1 MIELPKK
8 IYVDKSPIHGWGV
21 FAKEIILKD
30 ELIEETPYVSIFK
43 RGEEKLEC
51 NKNLLFD
58 YRFAF
63 PANINWEEQVIPFGC
78 GCIYNHSDDANA
90 YWETDVRMR
99 DLSLVH
105 NVLVHY
111 LQQSSYVLYLSEH
124 LLWSGRGAC
133 RARSPQ

>member
-1 MIELPKK
+1 MIELPTK
-8 IYVDKSPIHGWGV
+8 IYINKSPIHGWGV

-30 ELIEETPYVSIFK
+30 ELVEETPYVSIFK

-90 YWETDVRMR
+90 YWETDVERNTLKYKAKR
-99 DLSLVH
+99 IIKPGEEICTYYGPVSYWNKRNHIDLK
-105 NVLVHY
+105 
-111 LQQSSYVLYLSEH
+111 
-124 LLWSGRGAC
+124 
-133 RARSPQ
+133 